1 MHMESD
7 GPKTAELQEEEE
19 KEREEE
25 GGLDTSKRGIHF
37 QDGEHFYMKGLEV
50 RIKNADTETTMED
63 ILVHQYFNGNEFGKL
78 PTDTETTMEYLEV
91 QQ

>member
-1 MHMESD
+1 
-7 GPKTAELQEEEE
+7 
-19 KEREEE
+19 
-25 GGLDTSKRGIHF
+25 
-37 QDGEHFYMKGLEV
+37 MKALEAG
-50 RIKNADTETTMED
+50 IKNADTETNMED